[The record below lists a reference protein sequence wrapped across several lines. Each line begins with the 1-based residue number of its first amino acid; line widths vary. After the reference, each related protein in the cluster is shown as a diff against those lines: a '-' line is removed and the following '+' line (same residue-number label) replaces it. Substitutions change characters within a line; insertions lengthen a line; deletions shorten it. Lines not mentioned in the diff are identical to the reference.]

1 MDVANAQKLIDPMF
15 PGSMG
20 VKILEISP
28 DRVLAEM
35 MVRQGMCTARDT
47 LHGGAYMA
55 FGDTLGAVGTIGC
68 LPKGVR
74 TATLE
79 SKTNFIGAAPIGT
92 KVLGNSTP
100 LHKGRTT
107 QIWTTRITNEEG
119 KLLAVVTQTQIIL
132 PEQQAPVS
140 AAANSQDQ
148 PNDAASR

>member
-1 MDVANAQKLIDPMF
+1 
-15 PGSMG
+15 
-20 VKILEISP
+20 
-28 DRVLAEM
+28 
-35 MVRQGMCTARDT
+35 
-47 LHGGAYMA
+47 MA